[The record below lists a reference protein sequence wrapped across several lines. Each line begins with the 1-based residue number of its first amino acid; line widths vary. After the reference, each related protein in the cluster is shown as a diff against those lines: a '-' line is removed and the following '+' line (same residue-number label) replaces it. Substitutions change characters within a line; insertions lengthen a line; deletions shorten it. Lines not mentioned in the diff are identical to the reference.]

1 MGMSMTYHVLA
12 QSLWQPGGTMDP
24 VQQGWEEDVRRQNQA
39 TSIQITTEVYDK
51 RLSKY
56 NAWAVNMERCEI
68 PWDAIKQE
76 DSPPRFILRWNR
88 DLVTWECDRVI
99 FPKAITPLTGARQ

>member
-1 MGMSMTYHVLA
+1 MMMLVVKT
-12 QSLWQPGGTMDP
+12 
-24 VQQGWEEDVRRQNQA
+24 RQRVSRSPRSYN
-39 TSIQITTEVYDK
+39 K
-51 RLSKY
+51 WRSKFEG
-56 NAWAVNMERCEI
+56 WAVNMDRCDI

-99 FPKAITPLTGARQ
+99 FPKAITPPNGDRD